1 MDIEYNLPVPD
12 LRRRRPINREF
23 LSGGD
28 IVAYCRAD
36 RYGNYYTEGARTGV
50 MVVRDSDMFLIAAN
64 WTGYGTVWYNDM
76 IGFDVVLYAPN
87 ENEKSWGLRA
97 LYKYQ
102 YVYDDDKSELE
113 SVKRFVDHAFPKEGN
128 GDNSQMTYCRKMS
141 AELPWCINN
150 IDWAEAKTELWKIA
164 YKEILNTGLQFNRY
178 RVECFCFLIGVLMI
192 ADKAKDGIECE
203 QLLRLY
209 RRNWGHF
216 IWMYAMVIGRLMGTE
231 LKNFTGVVHQ
241 FDNNYRKPYLHLYM
255 PLVESNI
262 DKICKY
268 NPSENRYKLEAAIRK
283 MHKVEALEVK
293 STDLD
298 ELYAI
303 LFPKHFQQAMANNR
317 PAATIAD
324 LQEVIAEKDKTIV
337 ELNNK
342 LTSSIDEFNKQRETM
357 YADFEELANASVTFK
372 EIETGLL
379 KLSRPMAEDVLAR
392 LSITLAGNK
401 NFMGEYPKLLEK
413 VQQNDKATFQINAE
427 PGSTVNAGCEIKNP
441 EFKVLQNANEQ
452 QKALDNNNDGE
463 DERRE
468 E

>member
-1 MDIEYNLPVPD
+1 MEIEYNIPTPD
-12 LRRRRPINREF
+12 LKRRSIVDREI
-23 LSGGD
+23 LRNGD
-28 IVAYCRAD
+28 IVAYYRAGFD
-36 RYGNYYTEGARTGV
+36 GLNYTRNPRTGV
-50 MVVRDSDMFLIAAN
+50 MVIRDSDMFLLASN
-64 WTGYGTVWYNDM
+64 WTGNGCVWYNDM
-76 IGFDVVLYAPN
+76 IGYEVELYDAN
-87 ENEKSWGLRA
+87 EDEKSWAFRA
-97 LYKYQ
+97 LFNYQ
-102 YVYDDDKSELE
+102 YVDDDDKSGIEA
-113 SVKRFVDHAFPKEGN
+113 VKRFVDHAFPKEN
-128 GDNSQMTYCRKMS
+128 NVDDRQIAYCMRMS
-141 AELPWCINN
+141 VELPWCFKG
-150 IDWAEAKTELWKIA
+150 IDWGLAKSELWDIA
-164 YKEILNTGLQFNRY
+164 YKEILETGLQFNRY

-192 ADKAKDGIECE
+192 AEKVKNEIDCRRMLK
-203 QLLRLY
+203 LY
-209 RRNWGHF
+209 RYNWRHF

-231 LKNFTGVVHQ
+231 LKNFTSVVNQ
-241 FDNNYRKPYLHLYM
+241 FDNNCRKPYLHLYL
-255 PLVESNI
+255 PIIERNI
-262 DKICKY
+262 DKICMY
-268 NPSENRYKLEAAIRK
+268 NPSEKRYKLENAIKK
-283 MHKVEALEVK
+283 MQKVEALEVK

-298 ELYAI
+298 ELYSI
-303 LFPKHFQQAMANNR
+303 LFPKHFQQAMAENR

-324 LQEVIAEKDKTIV
+324 LKEKLAEKDKTIV

-452 QKALDNNNDGE
+452 QKALDNKSDDK
-463 DERRE
+463 DERRKE
-468 E
+468 